1 VVNRVVGSMAS
12 KTYYMVL
19 GVSRTESPNGIRA
32 AYRDLAKRLHPDVA
46 GTQATHAF
54 QEITQAYDVLSNPER
69 RQAYNHE
76 LSRAEERDTSA
87 VRSRRGPVIRA
98 PVEVLGNPDGIRPSF
113 DETYDRFR
121 WNFTGTGVPK
131 SERLEGLNFEVLLTA
146 EERARGCVVP
156 VGIPVFETCP
166 TCRGTGRHWVFPCVA
181 CRERGMIEREEIV
194 HIRVPP
200 ETPSGAI
207 FEVPLRGLGIH
218 NFYLRLHIFDQA

>member
-1 VVNRVVGSMAS
+1 MAS

-76 LSRAEERDTSA
+76 LSRTEERDVSA
-87 VRSRRGPVIRA
+87 ARSRRGPVTRT
-98 PVEVLGNPDGIRPSF
+98 PVEILGNPDGIRPSF

-121 WNFTGTGVPK
+121 RNFTGIGVP
-131 SERLEGLNFEVLLTA
+131 
-146 EERARGCVVP
+146 
-156 VGIPVFETCP
+156 
-166 TCRGTGRHWVFPCVA
+166 
-181 CRERGMIEREEIV
+181 
-194 HIRVPP
+194 
-200 ETPSGAI
+200 
-207 FEVPLRGLGIH
+207 
-218 NFYLRLHIFDQA
+218 